1 MRDICKFY
9 LCDQQRLCCTSSTCG
24 RECIYTDDVRH
35 AIIKDE
41 KLRNYDIDDHGD
53 IIYYWET
60 VSDLNNQ

>member
-1 MRDICKFY
+1 MRDIFKLY

-53 IIYYWET
+53 VIYYWET